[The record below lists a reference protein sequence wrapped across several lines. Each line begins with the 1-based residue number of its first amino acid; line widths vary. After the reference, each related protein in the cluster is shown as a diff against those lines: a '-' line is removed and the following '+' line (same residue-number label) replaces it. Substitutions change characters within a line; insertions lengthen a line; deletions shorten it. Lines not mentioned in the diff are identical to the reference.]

1 MGLGWPNIVSVARV
15 LLAPVVVALL
25 LARTRTASW
34 LAAAVFVLGAATDG
48 LDGWLARRFR
58 STSRTG
64 MWLDPLAD
72 KIIVAAAV
80 LTLSAQGRF
89 PVWATVVILL
99 REVGISILRITRGL
113 RGASMPASRGAK
125 LKTLFQLGAI
135 TLYII
140 PVGSGAHDLR
150 VGVLWVAVALTVVTG
165 AMYLV
170 EAQTGSRS
178 GRRGGA

>member
-1 MGLGWPNIVSVARV
+1 M
-15 LLAPVVVALL
+15 VVALI

-34 LAAAVFVLGAATDG
+34 LAAAVFVFGAATDG

-80 LTLSAQGRF
+80 LTLSGQGRF
-89 PVWATVVILL
+89 PVWAAVVILV
-99 REVGISILRITRGL
+99 REVGVSVLRIALGL
-113 RGASMPASRGAK
+113 RGRSMPASRAAK

-135 TLYII
+135 TLYIL
-140 PVGSGAHDLR
+140 PLGGGAHDLR
-150 VGVLWVAVALTVVTG
+150 AGVLLLALALTLVTG
-165 AMYLV
+165 AMYVV
-170 EAQTGSRS
+170 EAGVRPGRGSV
-178 GRRGGA
+178 A